1 MTADDFRRL
10 ALGLQGA
17 IEKAHMGHPD
27 FRANG
32 RIFATL
38 QADGR
43 RGMVKVT
50 PGEQRELMRSEP
62 QAFTP
67 ASGAWGRQGC
77 TMVQLDAIDEAT
89 VRGAL
94 ILAWEG
100 TATAQPATRR
110 SPVGGRRKSTTA
122 RRTGRK

>member
-1 MTADDFRRL
+1 MTDDDFRRL
-10 ALGLQGA
+10 ALGMPGA

-50 PGEQRELMRSEP
+50 PGEQRELMRSAP
-62 QAFTP
+62 KSFTP

-94 ILAWEG
+94 LLAWEG
-100 TATAQPATRR
+100 TAAKPAKRR
-110 SPVGGRRKSTTA
+110 SSAVARP
-122 RRTGRK
+122 RRTK